1 MRKFFSTTALAV
13 IATSYWAAP
22 ASAETANPFRCQPGE
37 KYVMNVMVS
46 GVEYWFPVYEM
57 FKQAGQQF
65 GCETEYTGTPEYDVN
80 KQIATF
86 DQALAQNPA
95 GILVHPMNSDPF
107 IEPINRAIDQGTA
120 VVTFAADSP
129 LSKRVSFITSD
140 NTREGIYAADAI
152 AEKMGGKGE
161 YAVLENPGQDNH
173 DKRIA
178 AFIARME
185 EKWPDMKLVGRAA
198 SNQDP
203 TKAYQGLSSLIQ
215 ANPNL
220 GAVFMPEA
228 NSAIGAAQAN
238 KEAGGK
244 VLVMCADVNANI
256 LDMIKAGEVFGSI
269 NPNQGMQGY
278 MGFMLLWLAKHPEIN
293 GLIND
298 YGASAEAELQ
308 AFQAAGKEIPAVA
321 ASEANALSCT
331 WTEEKE
337 KGHEFPLMTIS
348 SRNWLG
354 RYAAQYA
361 IAEASGGTPPAL
373 MRYSAIMYIWSK

>member
-1 MRKFFSTTALAV
+1 LRKFFTTTAFAALAA
-13 IATSYWAAP
+13 ATFMSGTAA
-22 ASAETANPFRCQPGE
+22 ANESPFKCKPGE

-57 FKQAGQQF
+57 FKQAGQQM
-65 GCETEYTGTPEYDVN
+65 GCETAYTGTPEYDVN
-80 KQIATF
+80 KQIASF

-120 VVTFAADSP
+120 IVTFAADSP
-129 LSKRVSFITSD
+129 LSKRISFITSD
-140 NTREGIYAADAI
+140 NTREGTYAADAI
-152 AEKMGGKGE
+152 AKKLGEKGE

-173 DKRIA
+173 DKRIS

-185 EKWPDMKLVGRAA
+185 EKYPNMKLVGRAA

-203 TKAYQGLSSLIQ
+203 AKAYQGLMSIIQ

-220 GAVFMPEA
+220 NAVFMPEA
-228 NSAIGAAQAN
+228 NSAIGAAQAS
-238 KEAGGK
+238 KESGGK

-278 MGFMLLWLAKHPEIN
+278 MGFMLLWLAKHPELIDPMNDAKRSGFNAMSVPVVDN
-293 GLIND
+293 GLSIVTAD
-298 YGASAEAELQ
+298 
-308 AFQAAGKEIPAVA
+308 
-321 ASEANALSCT
+321 NADDFYWDKYLKRRGT
-331 WTEEKE
+331 KGIEE
-337 KGHEFPLMTIS
+337 
-348 SRNWLG
+348 
-354 RYAAQYA
+354 
-361 IAEASGGTPPAL
+361 
-373 MRYSAIMYIWSK
+373 

>member
-1 MRKFFSTTALAV
+1 LRKFLSTTAMAVLA
-13 IATSYWAAP
+13 AA
-22 ASAETANPFRCQPGE
+22 AFVSTAAAAETDNPFRCKPGE

-57 FKQAGQQF
+57 FKQAGRQL
-65 GCETEYTGTPEYDVN
+65 GCETAYTGTPEYDVN

-129 LSKRVSFITSD
+129 LSKRISFITSD
-140 NTREGIYAADAI
+140 NSREGAYAADAI
-152 AEKMGGKGE
+152 AAKLGGKGE

-178 AFIARME
+178 AFIARMT
-185 EKWPDMKLVGRAA
+185 EKYPDMELVGRAA

-203 TKAYQGLSSLIQ
+203 NKAYQGLMSLVQ
-215 ANPNL
+215 AHPNL
-220 GAVFMPEA
+220 TAVFMPEA
-228 NSAIGAAQAN
+228 NSAIGAAQAS
-238 KEAGGK
+238 KESGGK
-244 VLVMCADVNANI
+244 ILVMCADVNANI

-278 MGFMLLWLAKHPEIN
+278 MGFMMLWFAKHPELIDPMNDAKRSGFNPMSIPFVDN
-293 GLIND
+293 GLSIVT
-298 YGASAEAELQ
+298 A
-308 AFQAAGKEIPAVA
+308 
-321 ASEANALSCT
+321 ANADDFYWDKYLKRRGT
-331 WTEEKE
+331 KGIEE
-337 KGHEFPLMTIS
+337 
-348 SRNWLG
+348 
-354 RYAAQYA
+354 
-361 IAEASGGTPPAL
+361 
-373 MRYSAIMYIWSK
+373 